1 VVLMLDASSSM
12 KLSYD
17 VPAAMES
24 RFYEL
29 MQSVKSG
36 SFLERLAALP
46 MAKALES
53 EMEAVPGQRR
63 IALAKDALTALV
75 DAASPDVAFDFVTFA
90 PCGPPQHRGHFP
102 VDRRADLKRTIR
114 DTNLD
119 DATSLAAAIR
129 ALPALVS
136 RRPAGSGQAINVVLV
151 SDGFDSCGGDPCAA
165 AADVERQRPDIDINV
180 VAVSR
185 AIEGLNC
192 ISRNTG
198 GKFFQPRDTSQV
210 AQLLAR
216 AAGQGAPD
224 QCH

>member
-1 VVLMLDASSSM
+1 M
-12 KLSYD
+12 
-17 VPAAMES
+17 
-24 RFYEL
+24 
-29 MQSVKSG
+29 SVSAQG
-36 SFLERLAALP
+36 SQP
-46 MAKALES
+46 
-53 EMEAVPGQRR
+53 
-63 IALAKDALTALV
+63 
-75 DAASPDVAFDFVTFA
+75 
-90 PCGPPQHRGHFP
+90 PPQHRGHYP
-102 VDRRADLKRTIR
+102 VDRRPDLKRTIR
-114 DTNLD
+114 GTDLD

-129 ALPALVS
+129 SLPALVS
-136 RRPAGSGQAINVVLV
+136 RRPAGSAQAINVVLV

-216 AAGQGAPD
+216 AAGQGSPD
-224 QCH
+224 PWPSLQQQRAHLPWSGDRPCRCP